1 MYLRHFN
8 PSSASGGRPR
18 RWWAAGAGVTA
29 VAALL
34 LAACG
39 GSTSTQA
46 SGTPQPAAYAT
57 STVNCSAVTSQQSS
71 WHLVSS
77 GTLTIASDTTY
88 APAEYRDP
96 TTQAFIGYDMDLIRE
111 IARRMCLTPD
121 IHQETFGNI
130 LDLLAKPRL
139 GQQKYD
145 ISISSF
151 TINSARL
158 QEVDFIPYFIA
169 GESTLVQKGNPG
181 HISQVSDMCG
191 KTVSAQTGT
200 IELAEL
206 EALNG
211 QQVDPSTEG
220 VAQQPLCKTNQI
232 KILPFDSE
240 EQVVQQVINGRAD
253 ASYQDQPVTDYYI
266 NLHTANLDH
275 GFITT
280 NSQGT
285 EGIPVRKDNPDF
297 ENAVKAAL
305 NSMVSDGAY
314 RHIMAVW
321 GQTALAC
328 LIATN
333 GCPPAS

>member
-1 MYLRHFN
+1 MTLRRQ
-8 PSSASGGRPR
+8 PGTRARGRAA
-18 RWWAAGAGVTA
+18 WAGFYGLA
-29 VAALL
+29 AALVL
-34 LAACG
+34 ILTAC

-46 SGTPQPAAYAT
+46 SGTPQPTAYAT

-77 GTLTIASDTTY
+77 GNLTIASDTTY

-96 TTQAFIGYDMDLIRE
+96 NTQAFIGYDMDLIRE

-130 LDLLAKPRL
+130 LDLLAKPKL

-151 TINSARL
+151 TITSARL

-169 GESTLVQKGNPG
+169 GESTLVKKGNPG

-191 KTVSAQTGT
+191 KTVSAQNGT

-206 EALNG
+206 QALNG

-220 VAQQPLCKTNQI
+220 VAQQPLCKNNQI
-232 KILPFDSE
+232 KILSFDSE
-240 EQVVQQVINGRAD
+240 QQVVQQVINGRAD

-266 NLHTANLDH
+266 NLNTADLDH

-285 EGIPVRKDNPDF
+285 EGIPVRKDNPDL

-314 RHIMAVW
+314 KHIMAVW

-333 GCPPAS
+333 GCPQASS

>member
-1 MYLRHFN
+1 MTLRRQ
-8 PSSASGGRPR
+8 PGTRPR
-18 RWWAAGAGVTA
+18 GRAAWAGFYGLA
-29 VAALL
+29 AALVL
-34 LAACG
+34 ILTAC
-39 GSTSTQA
+39 GSTSNQA
-46 SGTPQPAAYAT
+46 SGTPQPTAYAT
-57 STVNCSAVTSQQSS
+57 STVNCSTVTSQQSN

-96 TTQAFIGYDMDLIRE
+96 NTQALIGYDMDLIRE

-121 IHQETFGNI
+121 IHTETFSNI
-130 LDLLAKPRL
+130 LDLLAKPKL

-191 KTVSAQTGT
+191 KTVSAQNGT

-206 EALNG
+206 QALNG

-220 VAQQPLCKTNQI
+220 VAQQPLCKNNQI
-232 KILPFDSE
+232 KILSFDSE
-240 EQVVQQVINGRAD
+240 QQVVQQVVNGRAD

-285 EGIPVRKDNPDF
+285 EGIPVRKDNPDL

-314 RHIMAVW
+314 KHIMAVW

-333 GCPPAS
+333 GCPPASS